1 MKTNKAFKRW
11 LKTTQAKQLFSL
23 CRWLH
28 IYISTALFSLL
39 VFFCFTGITLNHPNW
54 GKSNNEQVLE
64 LRLPDALAL
73 LTQREAEEMP
83 IKKIQS
89 FVESQTGL
97 SNPKSIDYLPDAG
110 EFTLDYPLP
119 AGYAFVTVILE
130 EQLVEVAYKKGSF
143 IGLLNDLHKGR
154 HSGKSWLWLID
165 ISAGFMLL
173 FSITGLVILLQ
184 NAKHR
189 RLASWLVIMGT
200 FTPVFLYF
208 IAVPRITI

>member
-1 MKTNKAFKRW
+1 M
-11 LKTTQAKQLFSL
+11 
-23 CRWLH
+23 
-28 IYISTALFSLL
+28 
-39 VFFCFTGITLNHPNW
+39 
-54 GKSNNEQVLE
+54 
-64 LRLPDALAL
+64 
-73 LTQREAEEMP
+73 
-83 IKKIQS
+83 
-89 FVESQTGL
+89 
-97 SNPKSIDYLPDAG
+97 
-110 EFTLDYPLP
+110 DYPLP

-154 HSGKSWLWLID
+154 YSGKLWQWLID

>member
-1 MKTNKAFKRW
+1 
-11 LKTTQAKQLFSL
+11 
-23 CRWLH
+23 
-28 IYISTALFSLL
+28 
-39 VFFCFTGITLNHPNW
+39 
-54 GKSNNEQVLE
+54 
-64 LRLPDALAL
+64 
-73 LTQREAEEMP
+73 MP

-110 EFTLDYPLP
+110 ELTLDYPLP

-154 HSGKSWLWLID
+154 YSGKLWQWLID